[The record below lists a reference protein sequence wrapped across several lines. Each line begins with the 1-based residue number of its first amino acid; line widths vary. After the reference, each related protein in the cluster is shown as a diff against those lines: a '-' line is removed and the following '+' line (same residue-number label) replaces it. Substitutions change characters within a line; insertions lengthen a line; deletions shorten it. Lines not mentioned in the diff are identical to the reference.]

1 MWRRVLRVNVSEVDE
16 NKTKIYPVQ
25 STTGCGGV
33 EVEFYSFL
41 TSVLD
46 GSV

>member
-1 MWRRVLRVNVSEVDE
+1 MWRRVLQVNVSEMDE
-16 NKTKIYPVQ
+16 NKTRVIPMQ
-25 STTGCGGV
+25 SMEACGGV

>member
-1 MWRRVLRVNVSEVDE
+1 MSRSVLQVNVSEMGE
-16 NKTKIYPVQ
+16 NKMEVIPMQ
-25 STTGCGGV
+25 SMKACDRV

>member
-1 MWRRVLRVNVSEVDE
+1 MQG
-16 NKTKIYPVQ
+16 TKA
-25 STTGCGGV
+25 CGGV